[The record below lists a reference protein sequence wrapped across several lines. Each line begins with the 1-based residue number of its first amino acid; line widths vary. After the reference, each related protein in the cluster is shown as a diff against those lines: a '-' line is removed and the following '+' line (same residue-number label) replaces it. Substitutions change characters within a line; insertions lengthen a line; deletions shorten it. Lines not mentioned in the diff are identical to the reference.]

1 MIAKPP
7 FVGVARRRLGSL
19 GRGLL
24 VSTTVLTPAALLLA
38 APAQAD
44 DYVWVGGSGAGYTTP
59 ANWNLNTA
67 FPGNLAAD
75 TATFGNTAGASET
88 VTLAGPATLT
98 GWTFNTTA
106 ATSYTVD
113 GGQAVTLSGGILNT
127 STGGTHTIANAIAGT
142 GGIVQNGAG
151 SILVLSGANTYTGAT
166 TVSAGT
172 LRTGATNVLSSSS
185 ALNIAAGATL
195 DLGTGFSSL
204 QTVASLAGAGTVNFG
219 SASQLTFGGDNT
231 STSFSGDFSGGNAA
245 LFKQGTG
252 TFTFNGTAS
261 SGRGS
266 FSLEGGTLAMTGFGS
281 LAGLN
286 MFITNGAVLDISARV
301 GGVSIASLISAAGTA
316 VHLGSRTLTVE
327 RFDFTFSSHAH
338 GVIDGTG
345 GLTVGQNFTL
355 NLYADNTFTGPTTL
369 TTAASAINVRAANA
383 ISASSEVNLAASGA
397 TLNIGAAPADVSIRA
412 LRGVAGSIVTVFNN
426 NLVITNAAS
435 DFAGI
440 IKPAF
445 GVVTGGLILN
455 GGHQTLSGINT
466 YLGATT
472 VNAGTLSV
480 NGSTATSS
488 LTTVNAGGTLGGN
501 GTVGNTAISGGALA
515 PGNSIGVLTVNG
527 NLSFTAASS
536 YMVEV
541 SPSNAD
547 RTNVTGTA
555 TLGGATVNTS
565 FAPGSYVA
573 RQYTILNATGGLGG
587 STFGTLANSNL
598 PSSVTSNLSYDAN
611 NVYLN
616 LALNFAVPGGLGGN
630 QANVGNALTN
640 FFDSTGGIPL
650 AFAALTPAGL
660 SQVSGETAVGSQQ
673 TTIDAM
679 TQFMGVMTD
688 PFLGGRGDTSATPG
702 ASQFTEASMD
712 RGPGREAYAMITKAG
727 APPIAFIPRWSVWAA
742 GYGGSQTTDGN
753 GVLGT
758 STATSRIYGTAVGA
772 DYRFSPNTLAGF
784 ALAGGGTNFSVNGFG
799 SGRSDLFQA
808 GAFLRHTVG
817 PAYLSA
823 ALAYGWQD
831 VTTDRTVTVAG
842 VDRLR
847 AQFNANAFSG
857 RAEAGYRFA
866 TALVG
871 LTPYA
876 AGQFTTFEL
885 PAYAESVVSGA
896 NTFALAY
903 GSRTVKASRSELG
916 LRTDKSFAMRDAVLT
931 LRGRAAWAHDF
942 NTDRNL
948 AATFQTL
955 PGASFVVN
963 GAAQSADKALTTA
976 SAEVKWMSGF
986 SLAATFEGEFGSNV
1000 NSYAGKGVARYNW

>member
-7 FVGVARRRLGSL
+7 FVGAVGRRLGSL
-19 GRGLL
+19 GRRLL

-44 DYVWVGGSGAGYTTP
+44 DYVWVGGSGTGYTTP
-59 ANWNLNTA
+59 GNWNLNTA

-75 TATFGNTAGASET
+75 TATFGNTAAASET
-88 VTLAGPATLT
+88 VTLSAPATLAD
-98 GWTFNTTA
+98 WTFNTTA

-113 GGQAVTLSGGILNT
+113 GGQTVTLSGGILNT
-127 STGGTHTIANAIAGT
+127 STGGTHTIANAIAGA

-151 SILVLSGANTYTGAT
+151 STLVLSGANTYTGAT

-172 LRTGATNVLSSSS
+172 LGVSANNVLSGST
-185 ALNIAAGATL
+185 ALSIAAGATF
-195 DLGTGFSSL
+195 DIGTTQ
-204 QTVASLAGAGTVNFG
+204 QTVASLSGAGTLHSG
-219 SASQLTFGGDNT
+219 SSSARLTFGADNS
-231 STSFSGDFSGGNAA
+231 STAFSGNVANTWLGFE
-245 LFKQGTG
+245 KYGTG
-252 TFTFNGTAS
+252 TFTFSGTTSPA
-261 SGRGS
+261 
-266 FSLEGGTLAMTGFGS
+266 GGTFGINQGTVALTGAADTTNTFF
-281 LAGLN
+281 N
-286 MFITNGAVLDISARV
+286 MQANTTLDIAGTVSGASV
-301 GGVSIASLISAAGTA
+301 GFLFGGAGTA
-316 VHLGSRTLTVE
+316 VHLGSRTLTIE
-327 RFDFTFSSHAH
+327 HDSLRISTYMS
-338 GVIDGTG
+338 GVIDGNG
-345 GLTVGQNFTL
+345 GLTLGQNSFLRLTND
-355 NLYADNTFTGPTTL
+355 NLYTGATTL
-369 TTAASAINVRAANA
+369 TGTNVELELRSAQA
-383 ISASSEVNLAASGA
+383 IAASSELNIAASGA
-397 TLNIGAAPADVSIRA
+397 IVNVGFAGTDVSIRS
-412 LRGVAGSIVTVFNN
+412 LRGVAGGVLRVGDE
-426 NLVITNAAS
+426 NLVITHAAG
-435 DFAGI
+435 DFAGVI
-440 IKPAF
+440 ERNF
-445 GVVTGGLILN
+445 GKTGGLVLD
-455 GGHQTLSGINT
+455 GGHQTLSGSST
-466 YLGATT
+466 YIGATT
-472 VNAGTLSV
+472 INSGLLTV
-480 NGSTATSS
+480 NGSIATSS

-501 GTVGNTAISGGALA
+501 GTVGNTAINDGALA
-515 PGNSIGVLTVNG
+515 PGNSIGTLTVNG

-547 RTNVTGTA
+547 RVDVTGAA
-555 TLGGATVNTS
+555 TLGGATVNAS
-565 FAPGSYVA
+565 FAPGSYVS
-573 RQYTILNATGGLGG
+573 RQYTILNAAGGLGG
-587 STFGTLANSNL
+587 STFGAVVNNNL
-598 PSSVTSNLSYDAN
+598 PSSVTSSLSYDAN
-611 NVYLN
+611 NVYLD
-616 LALNFAVPGGLGGN
+616 LVLNFAIPGGLGGN

-640 FFDSTGGIPL
+640 FFNSTGGIPL

-660 SQVSGETAVGSQQ
+660 SQVSGETATGSQQ
-673 TTIDAM
+673 TTVDAM

-688 PFLGGRGDTSATPG
+688 PFIGGRGDTPTAPGATP
-702 ASQFTEASMD
+702 FTEAEIG

-727 APPIAFIPRWSVWAA
+727 APVPFTRRWSVWAA

-753 GVLGT
+753 ATLGS

-772 DYRFSPNTLAGF
+772 DYRFSPHTLAGF
-784 ALAGGGTNFSVNGFG
+784 ALAGGGTSFSVNGFG

-808 GAFLRHTVG
+808 GAFLRHTAG

-842 VDRLR
+842 IDRLR

-876 AGQFTTFEL
+876 AGQFTAFEL
-885 PAYAESVVSGA
+885 PAYAESVVSGT

-903 GSRTVKASRSELG
+903 GGRTVTASRSELG
-916 LRTDKSFAMRDAVLT
+916 LRTDKSFAMPDAVLT

-942 NTDRNL
+942 NTDRSI

-986 SLAATFEGEFGSNV
+986 SLAAAFEGEFSGV
-1000 NSYAGKGVARYNW
+1000 ARSYAGKGIVRYTW

>member
-1 MIAKPP
+1 MMIAKPP
-7 FVGVARRRLGSL
+7 FAGAVGRRLGSL
-19 GRGLL
+19 GRRLL

-38 APAQAD
+38 APVQAD
-44 DYVWVGGSGAGYTTP
+44 DYVWVGGSGAAYTTP

-75 TATFGNTAGASET
+75 TATFGNTANASET
-88 VTLAGPATLT
+88 VTLAGPATLA

-106 ATSYTVD
+106 TTSYTVD
-113 GGQAVTLSGGILNT
+113 GGQTVTLSGGILNT
-127 STGGTHTIANAIAGT
+127 STSGTHTIANAITGT

-151 SILVLSGANTYTGAT
+151 STLVLSGANTYTGAT

-172 LRTGATNVLSSSS
+172 LEVNANNVLSSST
-185 ALNIAAGATL
+185 ALSIAAGATFNINN
-195 DLGTGFSSL
+195 TQ
-204 QTVASLAGAGTVNFG
+204 QTVASLEGAGTLRSGSSSATLRFG
-219 SASQLTFGGDNT
+219 ADNS
-231 STSFSGDFSGGNAA
+231 STAFSGNVTNAWIG
-245 LFKQGTG
+245 FEKYGTG
-252 TFTFNGTAS
+252 TFTF
-261 SGRGS
+261 SGNTWPG
-266 FSLEGGTLAMTGFGS
+266 GGTFTIYEGTVVLTGGADVTNTFFS
-281 LAGLN
+281 MQNNATLDIAG
-286 MFITNGAVLDISARV
+286 TVNGASV
-301 GGVSIASLISAAGTA
+301 GFLIGGAGTA
-316 VHLGSRTLTVE
+316 VHLGTRTLTIEHDSLRVS
-327 RFDFTFSSHAH
+327 TFMQ
-338 GVIDGTG
+338 GVIDGSG
-345 GLTVGQNFTL
+345 GLTLGQNSVLKLT
-355 NLYADNTFTGPTTL
+355 NDNTYTGATTL
-369 TTAASAINVRAANA
+369 TGTNAELELRSAQA
-383 ISASSEVNLAASGA
+383 IAASSEVNIAASGA
-397 TLNIGAAPADVSIRA
+397 KLDISAAPGDVSIRA
-412 LRGVAGSIVTVFNN
+412 LRGVTGSIVTVYNN

-440 IKPAF
+440 IKPVF

-472 VNAGTLSV
+472 VNAGTLSI

-488 LTTVNAGGTLGGN
+488 LTTVNTGGTLGGSGSVGATTIN
-501 GTVGNTAISGGALA
+501 GGTLA
-515 PGNSIGVLTVNG
+515 PGNSIGTLAVNG
-527 NLSFTAASS
+527 NLGFTAASS
-536 YMVEV
+536 YMIEV
-541 SPSNAD
+541 SPANAD
-547 RTNVTGTA
+547 RVNVTGAA
-555 TLGGATVNTS
+555 TLGGATVNAN
-565 FAPGSYVA
+565 FAPGSYVT
-573 RQYTILNATGGLGG
+573 RQYTILNAAGGLGG
-587 STFGTLANSNL
+587 STFGTLVNSSL
-598 PSSVTSNLSYDAN
+598 PSSVTSTLSYDAN
-611 NVYLN
+611 NVYLD

-688 PFLGGRGDTSATPG
+688 PFLGGRGDTSPPSG
-702 ASQFTEASMD
+702 AAQFAEASMG

-727 APPIAFIPRWSVWAA
+727 APLAFIPRWSVWAA

-753 GVLGT
+753 ATLGT
-758 STATSRIYGTAVGA
+758 NTATSRIYGTAVGA
-772 DYRFSPNTLAGF
+772 DYRFSPHTLAGF
-784 ALAGGGTNFSVNGFG
+784 ALAGGGTSFSVNGFG

-808 GAFLRHTVG
+808 GAFLRHTAG

-866 TALVG
+866 TPLIG

-903 GSRTVKASRSELG
+903 GSKTVTASRSELG
-916 LRTDKSFAMRDAVLT
+916 LRTDRSFAMQDAVLT

-942 NTDRNL
+942 NTGRSI

-955 PGASFVVN
+955 PGASFAVN

-976 SAEVKWMSGF
+976 SAEVKWLSGF
-986 SLAATFEGEFGSNV
+986 SLAATFEGEFAGNV
-1000 NSYAGKGVARYNW
+1000 NSYAGKGVARYMW

>member
-7 FVGVARRRLGSL
+7 FVGAVGGRLGSL
-19 GRGLL
+19 GRRLL

-44 DYVWVGGSGAGYTTP
+44 DYVWVGGSGAGYATP

-88 VTLAGPATLT
+88 VTLAGPATLA

-127 STGGTHTIANAIAGT
+127 STGGTHTVANSIAGT
-142 GGIVQNGAG
+142 GSVVQNGAG
-151 SILVLSGANTYTGAT
+151 STLVLSRANTYTGAT

-172 LRTGATNVLSSSS
+172 LQTGANNALSSAS
-185 ALNIAAGATL
+185 ALTVAAGATL
-195 DLGTGFSSL
+195 DLGNTG
-204 QTVASLAGAGTVNFG
+204 QTVASLAGAGNVNFG
-219 SASQLTFGGDNT
+219 LSSQLTFGVSGRP
-231 STSFSGDFSGGNAA
+231 TSFSGDFAGNVA
-245 LFKQGTG
+245 LVKRGRG

-266 FSLEGGTLAMTGFGS
+266 FELRAGTMAMTGFGS
-281 LAGLN
+281 LAGLDVN
-286 MFITNGAVLDISARV
+286 ITRGAVLDISARV
-301 GGVSIASLISAAGTA
+301 GGVSVASLTTDPGAV

-327 RFDFTFSSHAH
+327 RTGLFYSVSD

-345 GLTVGQNFTL
+345 GLTIGGNAPL
-355 NLYADNTFTGPTTL
+355 RLYSVNTYTGPTTL
-369 TTAASAINVRAANA
+369 TAASSYIGAVNTNA
-383 ISASSEVNLAASGA
+383 LSASSEVNLAASGA
-397 TLNIGAAPADVSIRA
+397 VFDISGTLSDIQIKA
-412 LRGVAGSIVTVFNN
+412 LRGVTGSLVRVYTN

-455 GGHQTLSGINT
+455 GGHQTLSGVNT

-488 LTTVNAGGTLGGN
+488 LTAVNTGGTLGGN
-501 GTVGNTAISGGALA
+501 GTVGNTAINGGALA
-515 PGNSIGVLTVNG
+515 PGNLIGVLTVNG
-527 NLSFTAASS
+527 NLGFTAASS

-541 SPSNAD
+541 SPANAD

-587 STFGTLANSNL
+587 STFGALANSNL
-598 PSSVTSNLSYDAN
+598 PSSVASGLSYDAN

-616 LALNFAVPGGLGGN
+616 LALNFAVPGGLNGN

-640 FFDSTGGIPL
+640 FFNSTGGIPL

-660 SQVSGETAVGSQQ
+660 SQVSGETATGSQQ
-673 TTIDAM
+673 TTFNAM
-679 TQFMGVMTD
+679 NLFMGVMTD
-688 PFLGGRGDTSATPG
+688 PFVDGRGEVATSGATG
-702 ASQFTEASMD
+702 YASDEAPRRNPND
-712 RGPGREAYAMITKAG
+712 ALAAIYTKAPPRA
-727 APPIAFIPRWSVWAA
+727 APFEARWSVWAA
-742 GYGGSQTTDGN
+742 GYGGSQTTGGN
-753 GVLGT
+753 ATRG
-758 STATSRIYGTAVGA
+758 SSNATSRVYGTVVGA
-772 DYRFSPNTLAGF
+772 DYRISPYTLAGF
-784 ALAGGGTNFSVNGFG
+784 ALAGGGTNFSVANTGT
-799 SGRSDLFQA
+799 GRSDLFQA
-808 GAFLRHTVG
+808 GAFIRHHVG
-817 PAYLSA
+817 AAYLTGA
-823 ALAYGWQD
+823 VAYGWQD

-842 VDRLR
+842 IDRLR
-847 AQFNANAFSG
+847 AQFNANAWSG
-857 RAEAGYRFA
+857 RAEGGYRFA
-866 TALVG
+866 TPLMG

-903 GSRTVKASRSELG
+903 GAKTVTASRSELG
-916 LRTDKSFAMRDAVLT
+916 LRTDKSFALTDAILT
-931 LRGRAAWAHDF
+931 LRGRAAWAHDY
-942 NTDRNL
+942 NPDRNVG
-948 AATFQTL
+948 ATFQTL

-963 GAAQSADKALTTA
+963 GAAQSADKALATA
-976 SAEVKWMSGF
+976 SAEVKWVSGF
-986 SLAATFEGEFGSNV
+986 SLAATFEGEFAGNV
-1000 NSYAGKGVARYNW
+1000 SSYGGKGVARYAW